1 MIFWGNIANFVN
13 MKSDITFLPEQKQRD
28 LFELVGLIKEEVK
41 DVVMII
47 LFGSYAT
54 GNYVEYDE
62 RHDFG
67 ENTIFLSDFDLL
79 VVTEKRLGVRESAIQ
94 TRVKNRFFQDK
105 SSEYYTRPR
114 IINESISKLNDSLSN
129 GRYFYIEI
137 ISKGIMLYNT
147 GKYSL
152 ETPRKLNYIEIKNMA
167 LEYFNA
173 KFPKGRRFVRYANVA
188 LNDQQFADCTFLL
201 HQATENLVKCI
212 PMVYTLYKPK
222 DHDLEALI
230 DSCKIHTMEIV
241 EVFPRKTFD
250 EKRIFS
256 LLQSA
261 YIEARYNEQFTI
273 SIEDIN
279 VILTRIDILEQV
291 VEKACRERIAYYD
304 CQIKK

>member
-1 MIFWGNIANFVN
+1 MIFWKNIANFVN
-13 MKSDITFLPEQKQRD
+13 MKSDITFLPGHKQRD
-28 LFELVGLIKEEVK
+28 LHELVGLITEEVK

-54 GNYVEYDE
+54 GKYVEYDE

-79 VVTEKRLGVRESAIQ
+79 VVTEKRLGVRESVVQ
-94 TRVKNRFFQDK
+94 TRVNNRFSRGK
-105 SSEYYTRPR
+105 SREYYTRPR

-129 GRYFYIEI
+129 GRYFYVEI

-152 ETPRKLNYIEIKNMA
+152 EAPRKLNYSEIKNMA

-188 LNDQQFADCTFLL
+188 LNDQQFVDCTFLL

-222 DHDLEALI
+222 DHDLETLI
-230 DSCKIHTMEIV
+230 DSCRTHTMEIV
-241 EVFPRKTFD
+241 KVFPRKTYE

-261 YIEARYNEQFTI
+261 YIEARYNEKFKI

-279 VILTRIDILEQV
+279 VILARIDVLEKV
-291 VEKACRERIAYYD
+291 VEKVCRDRIAYYES
-304 CQIKK
+304 QIEA